1 MARESEGFKW
11 ALIVF
16 VCLTILLGATSFLT
30 FSQYKEA
37 NEKAK
42 AATTK
47 ANESNKAVQQAITD
61 MESLKQMMGV
71 AVSETIQTIS
81 EQFKKDMQAYAADFP
96 EETQRY
102 RQVLE
107 RHATVLRQKNEE
119 LDKAT
124 NEVEQLKTYIVSL
137 DAATQPKIDAF
148 SKEAQKAQAD
158 REAELA
164 KFDKNR
170 ESLISQQ
177 NELDGA
183 LKKTR
188 DETEA
193 KLAGMQS
200 NVDQVNEKITKVT
213 GAYDSAKGKIDAMT
227 RENPDSFHGEI
238 RWVNQRNKVA
248 WINLGSADA
257 LRNQMTFSVYT
268 VGANDTTDSDKKAT
282 VEVTRVL
289 GDHLAE
295 ARILSDIDDDPIIP
309 GDQIFTPVWNVGQRR
324 HFAIVGEIDLDGDGR
339 PDLEQLHTLIE
350 MNGGVIDA
358 RKDKEGKRQGKMSM
372 DTRYLILGETPDS
385 KSSQAVLDDYSQ
397 MQSTAEELRVETI
410 IVEKLL
416 DQMGWNSQSEVL
428 VFGDKGASGKAFD
441 VRPNERTTQS
451 HSGVSDLFKPRKPV
465 RKYGGSTF

>member
-30 FSQYKEA
+30 FRQYQEA
-37 NEKAK
+37 SKKAI
-42 AATTK
+42 AATSQAKESDQAAQK
-47 ANESNKAVQQAITD
+47 AIAD
-61 MESLKQMMGV
+61 MDNLKQMMGV
-71 AVSETIQTIS
+71 PVSEDIQAIS
-81 EQFKKDMQAYAADFP
+81 EQFKKDMQLFAADFP

-148 SKEAQKAQAD
+148 SEEAKKAQAD
-158 REAELA
+158 RDAELA
-164 KFDKNR
+164 KFEKDRK
-170 ESLISQQ
+170 SITSQQ
-177 NELDGA
+177 EKLDGE

-193 KLAGMQS
+193 KLVGMQS
-200 NVDQVNEKITKVT
+200 KVDQVNEKITKVT
-213 GAYDSAKGKIDAMT
+213 GAYDTAKSKIDAMT
-227 RENPDSFHGEI
+227 RENPDSFQGEI

-268 VGANDTTDSDKKAT
+268 VGANDTTDIDKKAT

-295 ARILSDIDDDPIIP
+295 AKILSDIDDDPIIP

-324 HFAIVGEIDLDGDGR
+324 HFAIVGKIDLDGDGKS
-339 PDLEQLHTLIE
+339 DLERLRALIE

-358 RKDKEGKRQGKMSM
+358 RKDKDGKRQGKMSM
-372 DTRYLILGETPDS
+372 DTRYLILGETPDA
-385 KSSQAVLDDYSQ
+385 KSPQAVLDDYNQ
-397 MQSTAEELRVETI
+397 MLRSAEELRVETI

-428 VFGDKGASGKAFD
+428 VFGDKGAGGKAFD